1 MTLEDLK
8 TEFLKLSHAEA
19 LTLIMDIR
27 ASRRISK
34 RPIVEKTKAAKK
46 VKNTEI
52 NMDTLSPEMAM
63 MLYTKLK
70 GVAKK

>member
-19 LTLIMDIR
+19 LTLIMGIR

-34 RPIVEKTKAAKK
+34 RPIVEKTKTAKK

-52 NMDTLSPEMAM
+52 DMDTLSPEMAM
-63 MLYTKLK
+63 MLYNKLK
-70 GVAKK
+70 GVAK